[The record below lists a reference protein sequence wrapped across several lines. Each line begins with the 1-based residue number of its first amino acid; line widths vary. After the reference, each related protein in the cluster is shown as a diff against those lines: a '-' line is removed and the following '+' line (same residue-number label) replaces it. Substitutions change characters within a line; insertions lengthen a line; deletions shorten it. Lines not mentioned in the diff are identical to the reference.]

1 MLSIR
6 QLDELITRVP
16 DYPSP
21 GIVFQ
26 DISPLLAHPEGLSSV
41 TEHLCAIFREDRI
54 SHVIGIE
61 SRGFLLGAPIAI
73 ALNAGLVLARKQGKL
88 PRSTYDQSYDLE
100 YGQATLEI
108 HRDAFPENSRVL
120 IVDDVLATGGTID
133 AVLKLVEKMQG
144 KAVGVAILSEI
155 TSLNGRSKF
164 AKLKIH
170 SLIT

>member
-41 TEHLCAIFREDRI
+41 TEHLCAIFREVRI

-73 ALNAGLVLARKQGKL
+73 ALNAGLVLARKRGKL
-88 PRSTYDQSYDLE
+88 PRSTYEQSYDLE

-133 AVLKLVEKMQG
+133 AVLKIVEKMQG

-164 AKLKIH
+164 AKLKIQ

>member
-41 TEHLCAIFREDRI
+41 IEHLCSIFREDRI

-61 SRGFLLGAPIAI
+61 SRGFLLGAPIA
-73 ALNAGLVLARKQGKL
+73 LNAGLVLARKQGKL
-88 PRSTYDQSYDLE
+88 PRSTYEQSYDLE

-133 AVLKLVEKMQG
+133 AVLKIVEKMQG
-144 KAVGVAILSEI
+144 KSVGVEILREI

-164 AKLKIH
+164 AKLKIQ

>member
-6 QLDELITRVP
+6 QLDELIRRVP

-41 TEHLCAIFREDRI
+41 IEHLFSIFREDRI

-88 PRSTYDQSYDLE
+88 PRSTYEQSYDLE

-133 AVLKLVEKMQG
+133 AALKIVEKMKG

>member
-1 MLSIR
+1 VLSIR

-73 ALNAGLVLARKQGKL
+73 TLNAGLVLARKQGKL
-88 PRSTYDQSYDLE
+88 PRSTYEQSYDLE

-133 AVLKLVEKMQG
+133 AVLKIVEKMQG

-164 AKLKIH
+164 AKLKIQ

>member
-41 TEHLCAIFREDRI
+41 IEHLCSIFREDRI

-88 PRSTYDQSYDLE
+88 PRSTYEQSYDLE

-133 AVLKLVEKMQG
+133 AVLKIVEKMQG
-144 KAVGVAILSEI
+144 KSVGVAILSEI

-164 AKLKIH
+164 AKLKIQ

>member
-41 TEHLCAIFREDRI
+41 IEHLCSIFREDRI

-88 PRSTYDQSYDLE
+88 PRSTYEQSYDLE

-133 AVLKLVEKMQG
+133 AVLKIIEKMQG

-164 AKLKIH
+164 AKLKIQ

>member
-41 TEHLCAIFREDRI
+41 TEHLCAIFRKDRI

-88 PRSTYDQSYDLE
+88 PRSTYEQSYDLE

-133 AVLKLVEKMQG
+133 AVLKIVEKMQG

-164 AKLKIH
+164 AKLKIQ

>member
-1 MLSIR
+1 VLSIR

-41 TEHLCAIFREDRI
+41 TEHLCAIFWEDRI

-88 PRSTYDQSYDLE
+88 PRSTYEQSYDLE

-133 AVLKLVEKMQG
+133 AVLKIVEKMQG

-164 AKLKIH
+164 AKLKIQ

>member
-41 TEHLCAIFREDRI
+41 IEHLCSIFREDRI

-73 ALNAGLVLARKQGKL
+73 ALNAGLVLARKLGKL
-88 PRSTYDQSYDLE
+88 PRSTYEQSYDLE

-133 AVLKLVEKMQG
+133 AVLKIVEKMQG

-164 AKLKIH
+164 AKLKIQ